1 MSTITLTS
9 RCNTHTSIHTMS
21 IISTRI
27 LFLARAQN
35 PILTSM
41 RTVGYGIVMLIS
53 RIFITGTGTI
63 TAEPGL
69 QLS

>member
-9 RCNTHTSIHTMS
+9 CYNTHTSIHTMS

-27 LFLARAQN
+27 LFPARAQN
-35 PILTSM
+35 PIPTSM
-41 RTVGYGIVMLIS
+41 RTVGYGIVMLIF

-63 TAEPGL
+63 TAESGL
-69 QLS
+69 RLS